1 MIFMRAT
8 GIVVE
13 YNPFHNGH
21 LYHLNKARKQ
31 TKADCII
38 AIMSGSFV
46 QRGEPA
52 MFDKWTRTKM
62 ALLGG
67 ADLVFELPVRF
78 VMQQADIF
86 ATEAV
91 RMLADLKAETIFFGS
106 ENGDSETFVEAAK
119 LANQESFDTLI
130 KEKLADKTLSYG
142 AALTEALH
150 EQIGDRIDV
159 TLPNNI
165 LGFHYAL
172 ANDKMNS
179 PLNIQTLTRTTNYA
193 ELAPARPAVTSA
205 TAVRKMLLQ
214 GHFNEVKKY
223 IPPFV
228 YREIIGSAANLMT
241 FAELYP
247 LLRYRLLTDD
257 PGTLSRINS
266 VTEGIENRFVKAAR
280 HDEAGAFLNEI
291 VTKRYSRARVQRTAM
306 QILMRFE
313 KQDKVSPYLRLLG
326 MNQTGQAYLSHVKK
340 DLELPLVTTIS
351 KAKEE
356 LIAYD
361 VRATKLYSLM
371 EGSLVTPE
379 SDFSKSP
386 LIYW

>member
-1 MIFMRAT
+1 MRAT

-21 LYHLNKARKQ
+21 LYHLNEARKQ
-31 TKADCII
+31 TNADCII

-52 MFDKWTRTKM
+52 ILDKWMRTKM

-106 ENGDSETFVEAAK
+106 EDGSKEAFIEAAK
-119 LANQESFDTLI
+119 LANQDDFELLI
-130 KEKLADKTLSYG
+130 KEKLENKTLSYG

-150 EQIGDRIDV
+150 EKMGDRLDI

-165 LGFHYAL
+165 LGFHYTL
-172 ANDKMNS
+172 ANEKMNA
-179 PLNIQTLTRTTNYA
+179 PLQIETLKRTTQYA
-193 ELAPARPAVTSA
+193 ETIPKKPAVTSA
-205 TAVRKMLLQ
+205 TAIRKMLLQ
-214 GHFNEVKKY
+214 GHITQAKKY
-223 IPPFV
+223 MPSFA
-228 YREIIGSAANLMT
+228 YKEIINSSANLMT
-241 FAELYP
+241 FAEIYP
-247 LLRYRLLTDD
+247 FLRYRLLTDS
-257 PGTLSRINS
+257 PGTISKINS

-280 HDEAGAFLNEI
+280 HEEAEDFLNEI

-306 QILMRFE
+306 QILLHFE
-313 KQDKVSPYLRLLG
+313 KQDAVSPYLRLLG
-326 MNQTGQAYLSHVKK
+326 MNQTGQAYLSKVKK

-371 EGSLVTPE
+371 EGSTVQPD
-379 SDFSKSP
+379 SDYLKRP